1 MIFKNR
7 RLSEIQLAARAD
19 LFAHHTESVSR
30 HAAGRLQWRRP
41 TLRRP
46 AYSQNRRDSETL
58 ETRQQTVEDMTRIRR
73 LTDSDMADHFIA
85 RRITGRRAS
94 EEENERAKYNDF
106 TAPRFFGRMHDF
118 GCRK

>member
-1 MIFKNR
+1 
-7 RLSEIQLAARAD
+7 
-19 LFAHHTESVSR
+19 
-30 HAAGRLQWRRP
+30 
-41 TLRRP
+41 
-46 AYSQNRRDSETL
+46 
-58 ETRQQTVEDMTRIRR
+58 MTRIRR

-85 RRITGRRAS
+85 RRITGHRAS